1 MSKYFQKVPV
11 TKEEIA
17 KNPVYRY
24 PVKKGGVQTIAKPS
38 EEDQSEKRSDYQEK
52 PSKHKTRKSEEDS
65 SGSED
70 IVTDQDSDIE
80 NNSESDGTDSDSEL
94 YRSLKKKR
102 GRPPGIPVD
111 EFSDSDDIYS
121 GKSKYRKL
129 IGSDNIDDWYIPDP
143 SIKWVH
149 YNG

>member
-24 PVKKGGVQTIAKPS
+24 PVKKGRAQTIAKPS
-38 EEDQSEKRSDYQEK
+38 EEDEVEKRPDYQEK
-52 PSKHKTRKSEEDS
+52 PIKIKPEKSEEDS

-70 IVTDQDSDIE
+70 INQDSDIE
-80 NNSESDGTDSDSEL
+80 DHSESNGTDSDSEL

-129 IGSDNIDDWYIPDP
+129 IGNDNIDDWYIPDP